1 MLKDEL
7 TRWPFIRQI
16 LSGGDGAGVEAM
28 SARET
33 HVKYRP
39 YSTKWE
45 EFDLETA
52 MDMITNR
59 VREGYS

>member
-1 MLKDEL
+1 MLKGAL
-7 TRWPFIRQI
+7 TRWQFIRQI
-16 LSGGDGAGVEAM
+16 LSGRDGAGVEAM

-45 EFDLETA
+45 ELDLETA
-52 MDMITNR
+52 RDMIANR

>member
-1 MLKDEL
+1 MLKDAL

-28 SARET
+28 SAREK
-33 HVKYRP
+33 HVEYRRP

-45 EFDLETA
+45 ELDLETA
-52 MDMITNR
+52 MDMIADR
-59 VREGYS
+59 VREG